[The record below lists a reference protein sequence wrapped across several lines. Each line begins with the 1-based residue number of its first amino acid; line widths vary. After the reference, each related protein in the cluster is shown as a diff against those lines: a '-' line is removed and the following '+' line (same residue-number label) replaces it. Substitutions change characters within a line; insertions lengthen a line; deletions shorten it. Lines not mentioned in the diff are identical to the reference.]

1 MAAAGESDVVQAWIT
16 KHSDPMYVTDL
27 WFVVKEG
34 ENEIRIPAC
43 SAILRVTCGL
53 VRDLPGAGDVPV
65 LGDHTAATVV
75 KVVQACYPLGSE
87 DFLEGEESPR
97 TSGVD

>member
-1 MAAAGESDVVQAWIT
+1 MAVQAMAEQLLAGRDNQAVVQAWLT

-43 SAILRVTCGL
+43 SAVLRLSAMNDMHRAMEYLTNS
-53 VRDLPGAGDVPV
+53 A
-65 LGDHTAATVV
+65 
-75 KVVQACYPLGSE
+75 
-87 DFLEGEESPR
+87 
-97 TSGVD
+97 

>member
-1 MAAAGESDVVQAWIT
+1 MAAAGGLDPTVQAWIT

-34 ENEIRIPAC
+34 ESEVRIPAC

-53 VRDLPGAGDVPV
+53 VRDLPEAGDVPSWNLTSKNGV
-65 LGDHTAATVV
+65 HTSNILTKKGWIDAAW
-75 KVVQACYPLGSE
+75 
-87 DFLEGEESPR
+87 
-97 TSGVD
+97 